1 MAVTFP
7 TKFDVREAR
16 DQASKAV
23 ADAVDP
29 LRAPSLAL
37 LGLGD
42 YAVAGAQEA
51 VARVQAG
58 ATEVQARVEDL
69 PSEIGELR
77 SKLTAEDFRR
87 LADAYLAAVR
97 NLYEDLVKRGT
108 GAYSKLRAQPQVKQ
122 AISTVD
128 SVSTELESRL
138 EDTVEEFRVRGENML
153 AGVTR
158 QTRSVGERTARYTQ
172 KASEQAAETLTEAGT
187 EVAAEIKE
195 AGDEVAARDP
205 QRHPQG
211 RRQDRP
217 QEAGPQERPQVR
229 GHHRRR
235 QARQELTLPAAPTT
249 APSPHPGDGAV
260 VVGAPCGCG
269 HATEGEWCPRAV
281 LLIGTVT
288 GASRSR
294 GR

>member
-1 MAVTFP
+1 MPVTFP

-42 YAVAGAQEA
+42 YAVASAQEA

-97 NLYEDLVKRGT
+97 NLYEGLVERGT

-172 KASEQAAETLTEAGT
+172 KASEQAAETLTEAGN
-187 EVAAEIKE
+187 EVAAEVKE
-195 AGDEVAARDP
+195 AGDEVAGETRSATRKAAARTAP
-205 QRHPQG
+205 KKQG
-211 RRQDRP
+211 P
-217 QEAGPQERPQVR
+217 KNAPTS
-229 GHHRRR
+229 
-235 QARQELTLPAAPTT
+235 AATPAA
-249 APSPHPGDGAV
+249 DK
-260 VVGAPCGCG
+260 
-269 HATEGEWCPRAV
+269 RAK
-281 LLIGTVT
+281 
-288 GASRSR
+288 S
-294 GR
+294 

>member
-16 DQASKAV
+16 DQATKAV

-69 PSEIGELR
+69 PSEIQELR

-97 NLYEDLVKRGT
+97 NVYDDLVKRGT
-108 GAYSKLRAQPQVKQ
+108 GAYSKLKAQPQVKQ

-172 KASEQAAETLTEAGT
+172 KASEQAAEALTEAS
-187 EVAAEIKE
+187 AEIASDIE
-195 AGDEVAARDP
+195 DAGDEVATETRSATRKAAAR
-205 QRHPQG
+205 
-211 RRQDRP
+211 
-217 QEAGPQERPQVR
+217 
-229 GHHRRR
+229 
-235 QARQELTLPAAPTT
+235 TAPTKQGPKNAPKSAATT
-249 APSPHPGDGAV
+249 AADK
-260 VVGAPCGCG
+260 
-269 HATEGEWCPRAV
+269 RAK
-281 LLIGTVT
+281 
-288 GASRSR
+288 S
-294 GR
+294 

>member
-42 YAVAGAQEA
+42 YAVASAQEA

-58 ATEVQARVEDL
+58 ATEVSARVEDL
-69 PSEIGELR
+69 PSELGELR

-97 NLYEDLVKRGT
+97 GVYEDLVKRGT
-108 GAYSKLRAQPQVKQ
+108 GAYSKIKAQPQVKQ

-138 EDTVEEFRVRGENML
+138 EDTVEEFRVRGESVL
-153 AGVTR
+153 AGVTK
-158 QTRSVGERTARYTQ
+158 QTRSVGERAARYTQ
-172 KASEQAAETLTEAGT
+172 QASGQAAETLTEVST
-187 EVAAEIKE
+187 EVAGEIKE
-195 AGDEVAARDP
+195 AGDEVASDTRSATRKAASRTAP
-205 QRHPQG
+205 KKQG
-211 RRQDRP
+211 P
-217 QEAGPQERPQVR
+217 KNAPK
-229 GHHRRR
+229 
-235 QARQELTLPAAPTT
+235 TAATT
-249 APSPHPGDGAV
+249 AADK
-260 VVGAPCGCG
+260 
-269 HATEGEWCPRAV
+269 RAK
-281 LLIGTVT
+281 
-288 GASRSR
+288 S
-294 GR
+294 

>member
-42 YAVAGAQEA
+42 YAVAGAQDA

-69 PSEIGELR
+69 PSEIQELR

-87 LADAYLAAVR
+87 LADAYLAAARGV
-97 NLYEDLVKRGT
+97 YEDLVKRGT
-108 GAYSKLRAQPQVKQ
+108 GAYSKIKAQPQVKQ

-138 EDTVEEFRVRGENML
+138 EDTVEGFRVRGENVL
-153 AGVTR
+153 AGVTK

-172 KASEQAAETLTEAGT
+172 KAAGQAAETLTEASV
-187 EVAAEIKE
+187 EIAADVEE
-195 AGDEVAARDP
+195 AGDEVASETRSATRKAASRTAP
-205 QRHPQG
+205 KKQG
-211 RRQDRP
+211 P
-217 QEAGPQERPQVR
+217 KNAPTS
-229 GHHRRR
+229 
-235 QARQELTLPAAPTT
+235 AATPAA
-249 APSPHPGDGAV
+249 DK
-260 VVGAPCGCG
+260 
-269 HATEGEWCPRAV
+269 RAK
-281 LLIGTVT
+281 
-288 GASRSR
+288 S
-294 GR
+294 

>member
-16 DQASKAV
+16 DQATKAV

-29 LRAPSLAL
+29 LRTPSLAL

-69 PSEIGELR
+69 PSELQELR
-77 SKLTAEDFRR
+77 SKLTTEDFRR

-97 NLYEDLVKRGT
+97 SVYEDLVERGT
-108 GAYSKLRAQPQVKQ
+108 GAYSKIKAQPQVKQ

-128 SVSTELESRL
+128 SVSTGLESRL

-158 QTRSVGERTARYTQ
+158 QTRSVGERAARRTQ
-172 KASEQAAETLTEAGT
+172 QASEQAAETLTETSVEIASEIEDAGA
-187 EVAAEIKE
+187 EVATETRSATGK
-195 AGDEVAARDP
+195 AAAKTAP
-205 QRHPQG
+205 KKQG
-211 RRQDRP
+211 QKNAPRS
-217 QEAGPQERPQVR
+217 
-229 GHHRRR
+229 
-235 QARQELTLPAAPTT
+235 AATT
-249 APSPHPGDGAV
+249 AADQ
-260 VVGAPCGCG
+260 
-269 HATEGEWCPRAV
+269 RAK
-281 LLIGTVT
+281 
-288 GASRSR
+288 S
-294 GR
+294 